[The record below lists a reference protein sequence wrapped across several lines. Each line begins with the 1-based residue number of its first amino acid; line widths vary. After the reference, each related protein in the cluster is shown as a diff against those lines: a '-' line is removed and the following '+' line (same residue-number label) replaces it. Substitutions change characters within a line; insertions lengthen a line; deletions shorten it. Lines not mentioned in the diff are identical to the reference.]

1 MKKYIKPAIAEIK
14 IQAPTILSGSD
25 LSTEGDTDQN
35 LSRQGRGYWD
45 DEEEY

>member
-25 LSTEGDTDQN
+25 LSTEGTTEQN
-35 LSRQGRGYWD
+35 LSRQGRNTWD